1 MYTDDILSKTGS
13 WAESHGMPL
22 ETSPLDDID
31 LLINTL
37 WALMNPI
44 LISRDMYICKHII
57 IIAFIRSSLLK
68 PCMKENVPSLAWL
81 FKSAW
86 HPRRELILGLVG
98 MCMCGQSLVMSDSLG
113 LHGLWPTRLLSS
125 WGYPGKNTEVGYHF
139 FPQGIFPTQ
148 GLNLHL
154 LHCLLWQADSLPL
167 SHLRSPNLLRL
178 RFKFQLCHFLA
189 VWLLGNPLTSLR
201 PSFLNSRIIESIYTS
216 VPYLF
221 GEGNGT
227 PLQYSCLENPMD
239 RGAW

>member
-1 MYTDDILSKTGS
+1 MCLVWHDFLSQHDTPEGS
-13 WAESHGMPL
+13 WFWVWSAC
-22 ETSPLDDID
+22 
-31 LLINTL
+31 
-37 WALMNPI
+37 A
-44 LISRDMYICKHII
+44 CVV
-57 IIAFIRSSLLK
+57 SL
-68 PCMKENVPSLAWL
+68 
-81 FKSAW
+81 
-86 HPRRELILGLVG
+86 
-98 MCMCGQSLVMSDSLG
+98 LVMSDSLG

-125 WGYPGKNTEVGYHF
+125 WGYPGKNTEVGYWS
-139 FPQGIFPTQ
+139 GWGVIFPTQ
-148 GLNLHL
+148 GLNSHL
-154 LHCLLWQADSLPL
+154 LHCLHWQADSLPL

-189 VWLLGNPLTSLR
+189 VWLLGNSLTSLR